1 MGKLL
6 FVLLI
11 IPVLGI
17 SQTKNVISTTRM
29 FPKADKVLEFEKAL
43 VAHAQKYHTGDWKW
57 RVYEIQSG
65 PDAGGYQVVE
75 GPVSWDALDGR
86 GDLGTEHTN
95 DWNKTVSIYLTDK
108 VEESFSVYEDSMST
122 VELANFSDKIVV
134 NHMYPR
140 PGMVVGVNDLVKRLK
155 KVWMDSNENVAV
167 YQSVVSGEPQI
178 VTVTRMKDGL
188 KELADD
194 YRKPMPERYNAAY
207 GDGSWDTFL
216 ADYSKCVERRWAEL
230 LVYRADLSSK

>member
-1 MGKLL
+1 MRKFL

-29 FPKADKVLEFEKAL
+29 FPKADKVLDFEKAL

-65 PDAGGYQVVE
+65 PDAGGYHIVE
-75 GPVSWDALDGR
+75 GPASWDALDGR
-86 GDLGTEHTN
+86 GNLGAEHTN
-95 DWNKTVSIYLTDK
+95 DWNKMVSIYLTDK
-108 VEESFSVYEDSMST
+108 VEESFSVYVDSLST
-122 VELANFSDKIVV
+122 VALANYSDKIVL

-140 PGMVVGVNDLVKRLK
+140 PGMIVGVNDLVKRLK
-155 KVWMDSNENVAV
+155 KVWTDGNENVAV

-178 VTVTRMKDGL
+178 ITVTRMKDGL
-188 KELADD
+188 KELGDD
-194 YRKPMPERYNAAY
+194 YRKPLPERYNAAY
-207 GDGSWDTFL
+207 GAGSWDTYL
-216 ADYSKCVERRWAEL
+216 ADYSKYVESRWSEL

>member
-1 MGKLL
+1 MRKFL

-29 FPKADKVLEFEKAL
+29 FPKADKVLDFEKAL

-75 GPVSWDALDGR
+75 GPASWDALDGR
-86 GDLGTEHTN
+86 GDLGAEHTT

-108 VEESFSVYEDSMST
+108 VEEAFSVYEDSLST
-122 VELANFSDKIVV
+122 VELGNFSDKIVV
-134 NHMYPR
+134 NHMYPK

-155 KVWMDSNENVAV
+155 KVWMDGNENVAV
-167 YQSVVSGEPQI
+167 YQAVVSGEPQVI
-178 VTVTRMKDGL
+178 TVTRMKDGL
-188 KELADD
+188 KELADN

-207 GDGSWDTFL
+207 GAGSWEAFL
-216 ADYSKCVERRWAEL
+216 ADYSKYVDRRWSEL
-230 LVYRADLSSK
+230 LVFRPDLSSK